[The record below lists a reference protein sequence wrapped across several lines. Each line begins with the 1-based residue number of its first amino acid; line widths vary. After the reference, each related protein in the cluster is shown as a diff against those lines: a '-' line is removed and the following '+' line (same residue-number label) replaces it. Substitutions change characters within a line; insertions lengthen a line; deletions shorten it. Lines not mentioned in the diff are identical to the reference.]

1 MASTNP
7 EIRNRRQNR
16 RHPYPAQQRFPPPE
30 AEENNPGPAAPPQQN
45 QVDGVVEA
53 RIGHR
58 EFIFIALL
66 LLLRLFVAFILHANT
81 IRALTENS
89 DSS

>member
-7 EIRNRRQNR
+7 EIRNRRQRR
-16 RHPYPAQQRFPPPE
+16 RHPYPAQHRFPPTE
-30 AEENNPGPAAPPQQN
+30 AGENNADPPAPQQN

-53 RIGHR
+53 RVGHR
-58 EFIFIALL
+58 EFIFIVSL
-66 LLLRLFVAFILHANT
+66 LLLRLFVAFILHGNA

-89 DSS
+89 DPA